1 MSRTGDRVYLIGD
14 QHVTV
19 WSTATQDV
27 LGSITVGD
35 QPSCAVESPDGKRL
49 YIADYAGTITELEIS
64 AAAASTDTLTSD
76 DELTAPH
83 AWAFSDLLMLEPTP
97 A

>member
-1 MSRTGDRVYLIGD
+1 VSRGGDRVYLVGD
-14 QHVTV
+14 EHVTV
-19 WSTATQDV
+19 WSTVTQVV

-35 QPSCAVESPDGKRL
+35 QPSCVVESPDGTRL
-49 YIADYAGTITELEIS
+49 YIADYAGTVTELAIS
-64 AAAASTDTLTSD
+64 ASADGRTPDHD
-76 DELTAPH
+76 RTAGQ